1 MNFNKFLTVVLNE
14 GIKVN
19 GKSLD
24 DEEDKKD
31 DQPNYA
37 GDGPEPDEEEDDTD
51 KNPSPNDNPDDE
63 DPDYTGD
70 GPEPDDE
77 DENPSPDDEDPD
89 YTGDGPEPDDE
100 EDNPDDQQDNTDGQ
114 GDNPDDEDENPDYT
128 SDKPESDD
136 EEDNP
141 DDQQDNVGGQE
152 DNQDDEDENPDYT
165 SDKPESDD
173 EDDVGGA
180 GAEDNTG
187 GDSASGGDSEIQ
199 DLENDL
205 FSELTPA
212 QIAIKQTELKT
223 QFITL
228 YGNIEKTIDRL
239 AKVNRVEDN
248 IKPLEFVTLKLMQ
261 LKDLVRDS
269 LIESYDT
276 RSYVENQIMLQR
288 LMAIFA
294 TLMNIVE
301 ELAKG
306 KDKT

>member
-141 DDQQDNVGGQE
+141 DDQQDNAGGQE

>member
-1 MNFNKFLTVVLNE
+1 M
-14 GIKVN
+14 
-19 GKSLD
+19 
-24 DEEDKKD
+24 
-31 DQPNYA
+31 
-37 GDGPEPDEEEDDTD
+37 
-51 KNPSPNDNPDDE
+51 
-63 DPDYTGD
+63 
-70 GPEPDDE
+70 
-77 DENPSPDDEDPD
+77 
-89 YTGDGPEPDDE
+89 
-100 EDNPDDQQDNTDGQ
+100 
-114 GDNPDDEDENPDYT
+114 
-128 SDKPESDD
+128 
-136 EEDNP
+136 
-141 DDQQDNVGGQE
+141 
-152 DNQDDEDENPDYT
+152 
-165 SDKPESDD
+165 
-173 EDDVGGA
+173 
-180 GAEDNTG
+180 
-187 GDSASGGDSEIQ
+187 
-199 DLENDL
+199 
-205 FSELTPA
+205 TPA